1 MANSDKLLHSNR
13 TRHEG
18 AVFHDVARLGRPL
31 DALRRIDGRHELL
44 AWRAATAPDRRWVES
59 ARSMRLTPAKP
70 PICLSFKFQSC
81 IYLFS
86 YSRNTIARSLLC
98 LSVSVNY
105 HDLHACY
112 CQWYTFTVQVSTKWL
127 LPNAD
132 TYELWKYLSLMIFES
147 TLWSILLL
155 NWWYG
160 LKALKYILFYFEKS
174 CCEVAMWCHV
184 LVFFFCHFVIVDLE
198 LILILSNSPYLS
210 SLIDIMLLFGK
221 AFNSHGSIVTWLELS
236 FSYMNVYRSYL
247 TMRH

>member
-86 YSRNTIARSLLC
+86 YSCNTVARSLLY
-98 LSVSVNY
+98 LQVSVNY
-105 HDLHACY
+105 HDLHA
-112 CQWYTFTVQVSTKWL
+112 WYTFTVQVSTKWL

-147 TLWSILLL
+147 TLWSVLLL
-155 NWWYG
+155 ELMIWSQG
-160 LKALKYILFYFEKS
+160 PKYILFYFEKS

-184 LVFFFCHFVIVDLE
+184 LVFFWSFCHCWSGTD
-198 LILILSNSPYLS
+198 SH
-210 SLIDIMLLFGK
+210 SLK
-221 AFNSHGSIVTWLELS
+221 
-236 FSYMNVYRSYL
+236 L
-247 TMRH
+247 TIFK